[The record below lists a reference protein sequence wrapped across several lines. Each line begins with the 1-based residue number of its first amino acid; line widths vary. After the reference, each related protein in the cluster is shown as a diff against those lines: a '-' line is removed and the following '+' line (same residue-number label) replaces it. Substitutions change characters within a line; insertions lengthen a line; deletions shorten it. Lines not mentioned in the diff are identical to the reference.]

1 MEESEEAAW
10 PAAGQEREETG
21 IIKEAETTRSPSL
34 NDLQDRQ
41 QVFIHQQGERIATWL
56 LQCWEGREAQQL
68 RSVCRDYGIAKGIER
83 EAATCKPLQL
93 ALIECEGKISPQRRY
108 CKPARQVD
116 HHRRSY
122 PISEGVD
129 GGGGGLQ

>member
-21 IIKEAETTRSPSL
+21 ITKEAKTTLSPSL
-34 NDLQDRQ
+34 NDLRDRQ
-41 QVFIHQQGERIATWL
+41 QIFLHQQGERIASWL

-68 RSVCRDYGIAKGIER
+68 RSVSRDYGTAKGIER
-83 EAATCKPLQL
+83 EAATCKPLEV

-116 HHRRSY
+116 HHRSY
-122 PISEGVD
+122 PVSEEAN